1 MTTSPTC
8 AAALKE
14 WAVAVE
20 ALGTGRQVLI
30 LRKGGIREENNR
42 FEVLFPEFLLSPSF
56 EHQQYGL
63 LKPEHAEALTGVFGQ
78 AADPD
83 ALHFR
88 YLAKVHRAFAVSEA
102 EELRALAPFHIW
114 SDAYAETRLRWRP
127 RVPLT
132 AMVLRV
138 FAFPAER
145 QVPVR
150 PEYAGCRSWLPLL
163 DDVSS
168 GLGTPVLDDAAF
180 AETADAIDRA
190 IDAARAAVARP

>member
-56 EHQQYGL
+56 EHQQYDL
-63 LKPEHAEALTGVFGQ
+63 LKPEHAAALAGALERT
-78 AADPD
+78 ADPN
-83 ALHFR
+83 ALRFR

-138 FAFPAER
+138 FALPAE
-145 QVPVR
+145 QQAPVR

-163 DDVSS
+163 GNVDSA
-168 GLGTPVLDDAAF
+168 LGTPVLDDATF
-180 AETADAIDRA
+180 AGTADAIDRA
-190 IDAARAAVARP
+190 IDEARAATVR